1 MTIRI
6 GIVSLKFDAGAL
18 VSRLDASPTKKGL
31 WSPVGAASC
40 RETPNG
46 AVAKGL
52 TPSRNCEEEG
62 EAMGI
67 HLDPYD

>member
-6 GIVSLKFDAGAL
+6 GIVSLKFDAGAWA
-18 VSRLDASPTKKGL
+18 SRLEASPTIKGI
-31 WSPVGAASC
+31 WFPVGAASC

-52 TPSRNCEEEG
+52 APSRNCEEEA
-62 EAMGI
+62 EALAI
-67 HLDPYD
+67 W